1 MKDVLVLVMSVGPY
15 ERNGT
20 VEYLESIGGK
30 NQIIVCLPDQFS
42 DNATGYEEKGIRTY
56 IYDEGKYI
64 NENFEFFGFK
74 PRNCGGIG
82 RQGIAE
88 ATEKFA
94 SDNTIILELDD
105 DTAQFTVR
113 KETDSGEYHGT
124 KIRSWG
130 DFKKLINA
138 EFMFWEKCG
147 IEIACKTGASI
158 PKDGFVN
165 NRKIFNN
172 FIMHKGNGLNF
183 KGFAALCS
191 DDYRFNLY
199 NNLLNCR
206 PMLSHSYGGISF
218 DQNQGDRTDG
228 NAPLYNSDY
237 SWKKSLALRM
247 MAPWIAEQRFVKE
260 TNRKLFRENFRF
272 SDVIPPI
279 CLSDKNDEIV
289 GRVI

>member
-1 MKDVLVLVMSVGPY
+1 MKDVIVLVMSVGPY
-15 ERNGT
+15 EKNGT
-20 VEYLESIGGK
+20 VEYIESIGGK
-30 NQIIVCLPDQFS
+30 ENLIVCLPEQFK
-42 DNATGYEEKGIRTY
+42 DNSGGYEAHGINVS
-56 IYDEGKYI
+56 IYDEKKYI
-64 NENFEFFGFK
+64 NDDFEFFGFK
-74 PRNCGGIG
+74 PRNCGGVG

-88 ATEKFA
+88 AVEKFA
-94 SDNTIILELDD
+94 DDNTIILELDD
-105 DTAQFTVR
+105 DTSQMTVR
-113 KETDSGEYHGT
+113 TQTESGKFHGAKVRT
-124 KIRSWG
+124 WT

-138 EFMFWEKCG
+138 EYKLWEDCG
-147 IEIACKTGASI
+147 IEVACKTGASI

-172 FIMHKGNGLNF
+172 FIMHKGNRLNF

-199 NNLLNCR
+199 NNLLNGR
-206 PMLSHSYGGISF
+206 PMISHSYGGISF

-247 MAPWIAEQRFVKE
+247 MAPWIAEQRFLQE

-272 SDVIPPI
+272 ADIMPPI
-279 CLSDKNDEIV
+279 CLVDKDGNIV